1 MMDKFHFKI
10 TKNDE
15 IVADTDVD
23 CFVGSFHKLGES
35 EVKDVSFSECEFSTI
50 VMTSVRLKI
59 LLEIFFFFACSIIA
73 GIKSRPV

>member
-1 MMDKFHFKI
+1 MMDKFHIKI

-35 EVKDVSFSECEFSTI
+35 EGQDVCFSECEFSTI
-50 VMTSVRLKI
+50 VMTAVRIKI
-59 LLEIFFFFACSIIA
+59 LLGKLFEEVS
-73 GIKSRPV
+73 KEESDD